1 MKSKTIL
8 WFVLLLVLFSA
19 CAPNETSTPTAVG
32 PAPQSTAT
40 PSLATLVATLS
51 APTPTPTKAP
61 VQGKVLLVAPPELGT
76 SLADSARA
84 ALTEL
89 SAASKW
95 ALETRPAL
103 RAEDLSPEIKAV
115 VLLQT
120 PADLPALLAAG
131 PGAQWLVVGD
141 SRLEPQGNL
150 SVIRQR
156 EELRSFVAGYLT
168 TLIASDWRAAGLV
181 PDAQLQEAFINGGRY
196 WCGRCIPMY
205 PPVVLFPLGVVQP
218 AGTPAAT
225 WQSATAA
232 LQQKSVIYAA
242 YLSPA
247 AYSPELAKSLFAL
260 KLTLVGTQ
268 APPPEVKS
276 RWAATLVFDPVP
288 ALRKLWPGLIAN
300 KGAQTADASLSWT
313 DVNLDL
319 FSEGKQRLVQETL
332 GRLLDGT
339 VGIFSVAP

>member
-8 WFVLLLVLFSA
+8 WFALLLILLSA

-32 PAPQSTAT
+32 PAPQPTPT
-40 PSLATLVATLS
+40 PSLATLVASLT
-51 APTPTPTKAP
+51 APTPTPTAVP
-61 VQGKVLLVAPPELGT
+61 VQGKVVLVASPDIVGAERV
-76 SLADSARA
+76 AAAQA

-89 SAASKW
+89 AATAKW
-95 ALETRPAL
+95 ALETRPAFGVQNL
-103 RAEDLSPEIKAV
+103 APEIKV
-115 VLLQT
+115 VVFLQPT
-120 PADLPALLAAG
+120 GDLAALTSAA
-131 PGAQWLVVGD
+131 PQIQWVIT
-141 SRLEPQGNL
+141 GNEKL
-150 SVIRQR
+150 DGSNNVSIIRQR
-156 EELRSFVAGYLT
+156 EELRTFVAGYLT
-168 TLIASDWRAAGLV
+168 TLVASDWRAAGLV
-181 PDAQLQEAFINGGRY
+181 WDAQSQDAFVNGGRY

-205 PPVVLFPLGVVQP
+205 PPVVLFPLAVVQP
-218 AGTPAAT
+218 AGSAAMT
-225 WQSATAA
+225 WQSAFNAV
-232 LQQKSVIYAA
+232 QKNVIYAA
-242 YLSPA
+242 YISPA

-268 APPPEVKS
+268 PPPAEVKS

-288 ALRKLWPGLIAN
+288 ALRKLWPSLAAG
-300 KGAQTADASLSWT
+300 KSGQADASLMWT